1 MPETE
6 KQLKKETDKWLK
18 KLKET
23 ASRIVILNDSEK
35 VRNSVENIHAYIK
48 DSEYFIEKKDF
59 IRAFEAVVYAWGIL
73 ETCERLDLIK
83 TKNISV
89 KRSFWRSK
97 KFG

>member
-23 ASRIVILNDSEK
+23 TSRIVILNDSEK
-35 VRNSVENIHAYIK
+35 LRNSVENIHAYIK
-48 DSEYFIEKKDF
+48 DSEHFIEKKDF

-73 ETCERLDLIK
+73 ETCERLGLIK
-83 TKNISV
+83 TKKYAD
-89 KRSFWRSK
+89 KRS
-97 KFG
+97 